1 MPNVVRR
8 GHVNVA
14 DQSRLVIQIEPSEA
28 TAAAVDAAIAPAVD
42 DLQTQLDELVVT
54 VEGISTDVNR
64 LEVNLP
70 VGRRSG
76 SLIVE
81 PEGGFSDD
89 QVGAPVLV
97 TQAPRKGAIETVL
110 FAAEVLNLRQMRLH
124 WSAPG
129 PAPSRVVVNY
139 VIGSR

>member
-1 MPNVVRR
+1 MPGVVRR

-28 TAAAVDAAIAPAVD
+28 TAAAVESAIEPAVT
-42 DLQTQLDELVVT
+42 DLQAQLDELVVS
-54 VEGISTDVNR
+54 VEGLTTDVNT
-64 LEVNLP
+64 LTVELP
-70 VGRRSG
+70 RGRRSG

-81 PEGGFSDD
+81 PEGGFTDD

-97 TQAPRKGAIETVL
+97 TPAPNQGAIETVL